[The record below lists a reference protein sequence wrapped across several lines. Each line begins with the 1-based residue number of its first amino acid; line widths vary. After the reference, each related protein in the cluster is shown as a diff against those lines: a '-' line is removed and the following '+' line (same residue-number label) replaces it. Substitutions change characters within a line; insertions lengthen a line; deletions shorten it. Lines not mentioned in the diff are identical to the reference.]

1 MTTATLSS
9 DAEDDA
15 SAEDGAPEDGAT
27 STPAKF
33 RRKRLLLICAAAT
46 LLLLGGGAAAWWWFH
61 RAPAIE
67 APEPATAEEL
77 VDVPPLTINLR
88 SADGSAHM
96 LRVHVMLVPGTATKE
111 AVTAGLPIILDGL
124 QPFLRELR
132 PEDVAGAAA
141 TFRVKEEMLVRA
153 NAAIGPGAVR
163 DVLIQD
169 LVQQ

>member
-1 MTTATLSS
+1 MTTETLDS
-9 DAEDDA
+9 DG
-15 SAEDGAPEDGAT
+15 EDGALDDGE
-27 STPAKF
+27 TPAPSSRK
-33 RRKRLLLICAAAT
+33 RKRLILGAAAA
-46 LLLLGGGAAAWWWFH
+46 LMLFFGGGGAWWWFH
-61 RAPAIE
+61 RIPVVE
-67 APEPATAEEL
+67 KPKPATAEEL

-88 SADGSAHM
+88 TSDGSAHM
-96 LRVHVMLVPGTATKE
+96 LRVHVMLVPGNATKE

>member
-1 MTTATLSS
+1 MTTATL
-9 DAEDDA
+9 DNDTD
-15 SAEDGAPEDGAT
+15 DGAPEDGDAT
-27 STPAKF
+27 APAMTK
-33 RRKRLLLICAAAT
+33 RKRLILIVAVAVLLI
-46 LLLLGGGAAAWWWFH
+46 GGGSGAWWWFH
-61 RAPAIE
+61 RAPTIE
-67 APEPATAEEL
+67 MPKPASADEL

-88 SADGSAHM
+88 TTDGSAHM

-111 AVTAGLPIILDGL
+111 AVKAALPIILDEL

>member
-27 STPAKF
+27 STPAKSK
-33 RRKRLLLICAAAT
+33 RKRLLLICAAAT
-46 LLLLGGGAAAWWWFH
+46 LLLLGGGAAWWWFH